1 MKWTLLSTSK
11 AELLKTVGFIGFAD
25 KNNINIGQDV
35 WLKKKCDV
43 SFFPEICTRSA

>member
-1 MKWTLLSTSK
+1 MKK
-11 AELLKTVGFIGFAD
+11 IKTKTYVHETYMFGFIGFAD

>member
-35 WLKKKCDV
+35 
-43 SFFPEICTRSA
+43 